1 MFSFKISLAPALY
14 WKQLLAFFFF
24 FILVFTQVENRYLIM
39 LLQFLYPVAKCKYSI
54 RFLMK
59 DFTHTWQ
66 SFILPQLLLDYK
78 FIEGEDKCRNLVASL
93 NITNDLHDLWA
104 INFISSW
111 LCSSSG
117 KWESKNQ
124 SSFISVILGS
134 RL

>member
-1 MFSFKISLAPALY
+1 
-14 WKQLLAFFFF
+14 
-24 FILVFTQVENRYLIM
+24 M

-104 INFISSW
+104 INFISS
-111 LCSSSG
+111 
-117 KWESKNQ
+117 
-124 SSFISVILGS
+124 
-134 RL
+134 